1 MRVLKCCCSD
11 GAGGC
16 GVAKRRGCGRPIF
29 SRRRRATMHFVQV
42 PPTFQHAGFTSLK
55 QHGAE
60 ERIGPEACCL
70 PTFQNVGFASL
81 KERGRK

>member
-1 MRVLKCCCSD
+1 
-11 GAGGC
+11 
-16 GVAKRRGCGRPIF
+16 
-29 SRRRRATMHFVQV
+29 MHFVQV